1 MEPISLKV
9 TYQEYLI
16 IRHSLSSYAE
26 KWGNQTRELLAIRDC
41 EDTSISTKE
50 RCTLEIHEIHKI
62 QLATQKLWLNVTNQM
77 HEQTKVPEH
86 IQQSFQDPEQN
97 D

>member
-1 MEPISLKV
+1 MTQISLKV

-16 IRHSLSSYAE
+16 IRHSLESYADE
-26 KWGNQTRELLAIRDC
+26 WCARTRELLAIRDWN
-41 EDTSISTKE
+41 DTPTNMKE
-50 RCTLEIHEIHKI
+50 RCTIEIHEIHKI

-77 HEQTKVPEH
+77 HEQTRVAED
-86 IQQSFQDPEQN
+86 IQDSFQDPEQN

>member
-1 MEPISLKV
+1 MTQISLKV

-16 IRHSLSSYAE
+16 IRHSLESYAD
-26 KWGNQTRELLAIRDC
+26 KWGDRTRELLAIRDWN
-41 EDTSISTKE
+41 DTPTNMKE

-77 HEQTKVPEH
+77 HQHTKVPDHMQE
-86 IQQSFQDPEQN
+86 SFQDIEQN

>member
-1 MEPISLKV
+1 MTQISLKV

-16 IRHSLSSYAE
+16 IRHSLESYAD
-26 KWGNQTRELLAIRDC
+26 KWGDRTRELLAIRDC
-41 EDTSISTKE
+41 EDTSVDMKE
-50 RCTLEIHEIHKI
+50 RCTIEIYEVHKI

-77 HEQTKVPEH
+77 HEQTKVPNH
-86 IQQSFQDPEQN
+86 IQESFQDPEQN

>member
-1 MEPISLKV
+1 MTRISLKI

-16 IRHSLSSYAE
+16 IRHSLESYAD
-26 KWGNQTRELLAIRDC
+26 KWGDRTRELLAIRDWN
-41 EDTSISTKE
+41 DTPTNMKE
-50 RCTLEIHEIHKI
+50 RCTIEIHEINKI

-77 HEQTKVPEH
+77 HEQTIVPEH
-86 IQQSFQDPEQN
+86 IQEAFQDPEQN

>member
-1 MEPISLKV
+1 MTQISLKV

-16 IRHSLSSYAE
+16 IRHSLSAYADE
-26 KWGNQTRELLAIRDC
+26 WGNRTRELLAIRDC
-41 EDTSISTKE
+41 EGTPYNMKE
-50 RCTLEIHEIHKI
+50 RCTIEIHEIHKI